1 MPASSTFSDVSTADS
16 IEPSIPAPS
25 SPPSTSSLI
34 NKSVG
39 DLSAVDLICADM
51 DGTLLSPDHN
61 IPDIT
66 FNRINKADNNG
77 CPVVPATGRSRASA
91 VQCFA
96 RGGIDLYSRP
106 GIYLNGAITYDHTGA
121 VVAEKIHSYTDI
133 VEAVRVVEG
142 VDDVVV
148 LLYNGDRVLAP
159 YSSGRIEEIYGS
171 LHTPC
176 PEDCGSYEKMLSKI
190 HDEAIPINLI
200 HFMSLEGRLQED
212 MLRKIRTFAESS
224 GCTAAQSLWRSC
236 DVVPAGVNKGLGVK
250 VLKEN
255 QGYKRV
261 ACIGDALNDLEM
273 LQEADVPVAMGN
285 ALPEI
290 KKIASLE
297 VNPNSN
303 SELPGVADLVDRILS
318 S

>member
-1 MPASSTFSDVSTADS
+1 MPASSTYSDVSTADS
-16 IEPSIPAPS
+16 IEPSIPASSS

-34 NKSVG
+34 NKSGG
-39 DLSAVDLICADM
+39 DLSVVDLICADM

-77 CPVVPATGRSRASA
+77 CNNNKTIIPTIPCIS
-91 VQCFA
+91 
-96 RGGIDLYSRP
+96 YSRP

-159 YSSGRIEEIYGS
+159 CSSGRIEEIYES

-176 PEDCGSYEKMLSKI
+176 PENCGSYEKMLSKI

-200 HFMSLEGRLQED
+200 HFMSLEGRLPED
-212 MLRKIRTFAESS
+212 MLRKIRTFSESS

-236 DVVPAGVNKGLGVK
+236 DVVPAGVNKGLGVR

-255 QGYKRV
+255 QGYERV